1 MMVFSFEK
9 ASYCVTLALGILIG
23 LGGRA
28 NAGSIVQTVVQT
40 VDYNFALH
48 GTTFGY
54 YNKFNPSM
62 GTLLDV
68 VIQCQGNAGVVDPFL
83 FLNSTTVDQTF
94 TGSVSFRLNTDG
106 GSTNVSN
113 SFTLTLK
120 PGQSVGEGAST
131 PYNLST
137 SYGNNSFWVGTGQ
150 LFALQFTVFN
160 GGGLIIVP
168 ESQSDNPNITI
179 LPYEQGNQFI
189 TGVET
194 VTYVYGVPEPS
205 AYMMLGTACL
215 VLLAVRY
222 FLGTRIWP

>member
-106 GSTNVSN
+106 GSTNVLN
-113 SFTLTLK
+113 SFTLTL
-120 PGQSVGEGAST
+120 PAFQSVTEGAST